1 MNNPTYDQY
10 KKKAAE
16 FAKNYQVTISDHILD
31 IMVSVMMTRD
41 KVMLGGSFVQA
52 VVNNDLFSAVSRA
65 DQEVLE
71 KPNFRIIVFTNQ
83 YCFL

>member
-65 DQEVLE
+65 DQEVSQQF
-71 KPNFRIIVFTNQ
+71 NFRLIVMTNQ